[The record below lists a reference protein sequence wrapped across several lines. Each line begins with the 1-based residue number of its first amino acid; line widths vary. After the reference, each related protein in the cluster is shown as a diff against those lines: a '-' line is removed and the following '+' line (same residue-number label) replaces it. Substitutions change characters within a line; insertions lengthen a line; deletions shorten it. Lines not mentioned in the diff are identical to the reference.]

1 MGVTYAA
8 APEGPGGLGTEY
20 SPEVGINS
28 RRAREES
35 LNVQTAGTRFVR
47 TSVGGLPSVS
57 TAAVVSREPFVNRSA
72 RLSGDQPGSGRG
84 ATSPQTNAAIE
95 AGLAFLAR
103 HQHPDGHWSLQ
114 GFDDATNSVS
124 EDERRF
130 MLVSDTG
137 AALSSIGQLIVSI
150 NDHVGAIAISA
161 REQSTGLAEI
171 NTAVN
176 HMDQSTQ
183 QNAAMVEET
192 SAASTALAHEAA
204 RLRDLV
210 VQFSLESPGAAA
222 RNRYA
227 A

>member
-1 MGVTYAA
+1 MQVNDQ
-8 APEGPGGLGTEY
+8 
-20 SPEVGINS
+20 SKKIIGIVLVL
-28 RRAREES
+28 A
-35 LNVQTAGTRFVR
+35 L
-47 TSVGGLPSVS
+47 L
-57 TAAVVSREPFVNRSA
+57 
-72 RLSGDQPGSGRG
+72 
-84 ATSPQTNAAIE
+84 AIG
-95 AGLAFLAR
+95 AGLAWRLLMKPKA
-103 HQHPDGHWSLQ
+103 GH
-114 GFDDATNSVS
+114 F
-124 EDERRF
+124 
-130 MLVSDTG
+130 
-137 AALSSIGQLIVSI
+137 
-150 NDHVGAIAISA
+150 GAIAISA